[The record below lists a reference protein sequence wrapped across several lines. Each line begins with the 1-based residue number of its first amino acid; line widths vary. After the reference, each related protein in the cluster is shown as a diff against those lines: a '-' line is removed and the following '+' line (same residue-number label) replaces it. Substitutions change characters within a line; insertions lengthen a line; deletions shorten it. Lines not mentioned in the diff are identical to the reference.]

1 MIMVILLLL
10 AQNTKMVKTDSLNWS
25 FGLYSCYLDFTITI
39 YIASIV
45 TKWLFIG
52 HGLQT
57 NLTTIY
63 NELCPLMHEIV
74 GPGLWWQVRLT
85 YMDKSEW
92 SCFKMFQGL
101 FIFYILYF
109 FYKCWTYFPS
119 ISSFEPS
126 FIDINVRVYIYIYI
140 FIFMLKFANLN
151 RLIQLSKPLKC
162 FLRPPKHVH
171 NTSL

>member
-1 MIMVILLLL
+1 MPKWWRLILWTEVPDFNHAILSWKVKSYCSSLL
-10 AQNTKMVKTDSLNWS
+10 
-25 FGLYSCYLDFTITI
+25 FTVTI

-85 YMDKSEW
+85 CMDKSEW

-109 FYKCWTYFPS
+109 FKKCWTYFPS

-140 FIFMLKFANLN
+140 YLYLCSISQT
-151 RLIQLSKPLKC
+151 LIG
-162 FLRPPKHVH
+162 
-171 NTSL
+171 